1 MEEAEE
7 EVETP
12 VEEEEAPMEDEE
24 VVEDQINGVEFAKT
38 TFMKRKIVGTKA
50 SHNVTIAKSLGTC
63 TRIVVLATNNI
74 FHL

>member
-1 MEEAEE
+1 M
-7 EVETP
+7 
-12 VEEEEAPMEDEE
+12 EEEEAPMEDKEAM
-24 VVEDQINGVEFAKT
+24 EDQIHGVEFAKRA
-38 TFMKRKIVGTKA
+38 FMKRKIVGTKA